1 MQRLNV
7 AEAARALGVSQQA
20 IHGRIKRET
29 IQHET
34 GDDGRIYVFLPDEEV
49 GDQPTDNPIVN
60 GVVNDYINALKS
72 QIESLGHQ
80 IESLEHDREEW
91 KEEARRKDHIIMA
104 LTQRIPE
111 LEAAEEPRG
120 SVVTASEDEA
130 KGDDVPPEAQKP
142 SWWRRIFAS

>member
-1 MQRLNV
+1 VQRLNV

-49 GDQPTDNPIVN
+49 GDQPTDNP
-60 GVVNDYINALKS
+60 VVNSVVNNYINALKS
-72 QIESLGHQ
+72 QIESFQSQ

-111 LEAAEEPRG
+111 LEAAEEPRE

-130 KGDDVPPEAQKP
+130 KDDVPPKAQKP
-142 SWWRRIFAS
+142 SWWRRIFQ

>member
-49 GDQPTDNPIVN
+49 GDQPNDNSVVN

-72 QIESLGHQ
+72 QIDSLGLQ

-111 LEAAEEPRG
+111 LEAAEEPRE
-120 SVVTASEDEA
+120 SVVTAGKDEA
-130 KGDDVPPEAQKP
+130 KGDVPPEAQKP

>member
-1 MQRLNV
+1 VQRLNV

-49 GDQPTDNPIVN
+49 GDRPTANPVVN

-111 LEAAEEPRG
+111 LEAAEESRE
-120 SVVTASEDEA
+120 SVVTAGKDEA
-130 KGDDVPPEAQKP
+130 KGDVRPEAQKP

>member
-1 MQRLNV
+1 VQRLNV

-49 GDQPTDNPIVN
+49 GDQPTDNPVVN

-72 QIESLGHQ
+72 QIESFQSQ

-111 LEAAEEPRG
+111 LEAAEEPRE

-130 KGDDVPPEAQKP
+130 KGDVPPEAQKP